1 MGFKVTVNIK
11 EAVEAAKEALGLVFA
26 SEGAHSIRLEEVIL
40 DDYYNWVITL
50 SYLRNVHI
58 PEDNNPLSILG
69 GVISGKRAYK
79 VVTLDKETGDV
90 KSIKIRD
97 DA

>member
-1 MGFKVTVNIK
+1 MAVDVK
-11 EAVEAAKEALGLVFA
+11 EAVEKAKSALESLFS

-40 DDYYNWVITL
+40 DDNRNWVITL
-50 SYLRNVHI
+50 SYLRSVHI
-58 PEDNNPLSILG
+58 PEDNSPLSVLG

-97 DA
+97 DV